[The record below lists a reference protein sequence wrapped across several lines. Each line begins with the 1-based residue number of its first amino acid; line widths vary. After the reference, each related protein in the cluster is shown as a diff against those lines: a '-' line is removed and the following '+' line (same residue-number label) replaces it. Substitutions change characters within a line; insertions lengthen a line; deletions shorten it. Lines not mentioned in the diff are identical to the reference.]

1 MKSKRYNNLVSL
13 CVWFLR
19 ITMIVIAVAIPVV
32 VTINSFILRKLLG
45 VQVENPQV
53 YYLYYMTFSEL
64 ILGYLLSLF
73 INFKEKLIFVEENA
87 RYLRTI
93 GYLVILKDFLYI
105 PLDFIFNRRIN
116 IPLNF
121 STWAVGCIMV
131 LFSRLLLHGIKIAR
145 EQEYTV

>member
-1 MKSKRYNNLVSL
+1 
-13 CVWFLR
+13 
-19 ITMIVIAVAIPVV
+19 MIVIAVAIPVV